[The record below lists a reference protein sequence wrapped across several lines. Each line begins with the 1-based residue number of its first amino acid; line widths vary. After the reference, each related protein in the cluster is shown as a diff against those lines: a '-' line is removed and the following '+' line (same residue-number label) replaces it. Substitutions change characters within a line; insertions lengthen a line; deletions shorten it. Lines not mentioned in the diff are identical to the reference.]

1 MMLECQICD
10 ISESPSCMQGLV
22 TVLVAVKLGTWSS
35 RESNLPWSA
44 KVMRFMIKHYIRR
57 CFSIEPSLWPV
68 SLLCFINMK
77 LKCYLH
83 CIKRQDV
90 GKWISIEQPC
100 SVTRV
105 VQFLWRT
112 TLQRSSFQPPEKISA
127 QNTWLRRYLNLS
139 SHLPFK
145 QSRWRCISQQ
155 TKLGNIKATAP
166 SHRGTLQIS
175 QWHGGW
181 RAEPQDDSQGDF
193 FRGVGKG
200 FLAHGWSQGLEDKMS
215 FY

>member
-1 MMLECQICD
+1 MLECQICD
-10 ISESPSCMQGLV
+10 ISESSSCMQGLV

-44 KVMRFMIKHYIRR
+44 KVMRFMIKLYIRR

-112 TLQRSSFQPPEKISA
+112 TLQRNEAPFNHLKKYPHKTPGSEDIWISA
-127 QNTWLRRYLNLS
+127 HIFPLNN
-139 SHLPFK
+139 PD
-145 QSRWRCISQQ
+145 
-155 TKLGNIKATAP
+155 
-166 SHRGTLQIS
+166 
-175 QWHGGW
+175 
-181 RAEPQDDSQGDF
+181 EDV
-193 FRGVGKG
+193 FRNKPN
-200 FLAHGWSQGLEDKMS
+200 
-215 FY
+215 